1 MNLEVLEATPGRG
14 DDQIGECRLR
24 GSFSNKIRN
33 IENNMLNNLN

>member
-14 DDQIGECRLR
+14 DDQIGECRLQ
-24 GSFSNKIRN
+24 GLFSNKIRS